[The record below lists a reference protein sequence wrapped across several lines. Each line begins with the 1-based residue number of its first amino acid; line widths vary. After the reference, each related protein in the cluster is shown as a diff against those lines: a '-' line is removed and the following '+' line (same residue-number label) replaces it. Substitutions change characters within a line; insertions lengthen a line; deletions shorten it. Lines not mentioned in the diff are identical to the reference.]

1 MNGSLRP
8 IHVYFAPRVKVRRKV
23 GLRIL
28 KQVSILGSTGSIGRQ
43 TLAVVEAMPE
53 RFGVAAL
60 AAGNNIEELAQQIG
74 RHHPELVSVATPVA
88 AAKLAERLRA
98 AGATRLPDIQHGPQ
112 GMTAVA
118 THPAA
123 STLVSAAVG
132 VVGLEAT
139 LAAVKAGKQVALSNK
154 EVLVAAGEIVMAAAR
169 QANVELIPVD
179 SEHNAIHQCLR
190 AGKPAE
196 VKRIILTAS
205 GGPFRK
211 TSLAAMAAATPEQAL
226 AHPNWRMGRRI
237 TIDSATLVNKG
248 FEIIEAHW
256 LFDLRPEQIDVI
268 IHPQSKIHS
277 MVEFV
282 DGSIL
287 AQLGPTD
294 MRMPI
299 QYALTYPERAASKEM
314 ALDWAKLR
322 RLDFEKVST
331 RRFPCLRLAREALR
345 KKGAYPCV
353 FNAADEVAV
362 EAFLDRRIPFSGIAE
377 VIEQVLTR
385 TSKVKVSEIGD
396 VLVAD
401 IEARRM
407 AREEVE
413 RKAARSAVA

>member
-1 MNGSLRP
+1 LERP
-8 IHVYFAPRVKVRRKV
+8 N
-23 GLRIL
+23 L
-28 KQVSILGSTGSIGRQ
+28 KQIAILGSTGSIGRQ

-53 RFGVAAL
+53 RFGVVAL
-60 AAGNNIEELAQQIG
+60 AAGSNAEELTRQIL
-74 RHHPELVSVATPVA
+74 RHQPDLVSVATPAVA
-88 AAKLAERLRA
+88 ANLAERLRS
-98 AGATRLPDIQHGPQ
+98 AGIAKLPEIQHGSA
-112 GMTAVA
+112 GMIAVA
-118 THPAA
+118 THPDAA
-123 STLVSAAVG
+123 TLVSAAVG

-139 LAAVKAGKQVALSNK
+139 YAAVKAGKQVALSNK

-169 QANVELIPVD
+169 QANVELLPVD

-190 AGKPAE
+190 AGRPAE
-196 VKRIILTAS
+196 VKRLILTAS

-211 TSLAAMAAATPEQAL
+211 TPLAEMAVATPEQAL

-248 FEIIEAHW
+248 FEVIEAHW
-256 LFDLRPEQIDVI
+256 LFDMRPDQINVV
-268 IHPQSKIHS
+268 IHPQSTIHS
-277 MVEFV
+277 MVEYV

-299 QYALTYPERAASKEM
+299 QYALTYPERTASNEV

-345 KKGAYPCV
+345 KKGAYPCA

-362 EAFLDRRIPFSGIAE
+362 EAFLERRIPFSGIAE
-377 VIEQVLTR
+377 VIERVLTR
-385 TSKVKVSEIGD
+385 TPKVKMTSIGE
-396 VLVAD
+396 VLAAD
-401 IEARRM
+401 SEARRM

-413 RKAARSAVA
+413 RKAARTAVA